1 MKYQKSSITPPP
13 PPGLFFQALLI
24 GGGVNIEGGLKREGG
39 LFNLEKLITCSKNT
53 VVYDREDL
61 RYVEFKSLLWKPK
74 SLRLNRLKK
83 TL

>member
-1 MKYQKSSITPPP
+1 MKYQKSSIKP
-13 PPGLFFQALLI
+13 PPGYFFQALLMG
-24 GGGVNIEGGLKREGG
+24 GGGVNIEGGVKREGG